1 METQPVISQ
10 FFMWMGPYR
19 WPMIII
25 SAIVAVLV
33 IKKAIELMIPQFSA
47 RRRASGINAILFW
60 GTLSI
65 AMGILVQTI
74 SLWAALNEIIHAAD
88 ISPTIVIIGFY
99 GSFCSTILGTIT
111 LIVAALA
118 WWLFRYIL
126 NSRTVS
132 GR

>member
-10 FFMWMGPYR
+10 FFMWLGPFK
-19 WPMIII
+19 WIMIIL
-25 SAIVAVLV
+25 SVLVAVLIV
-33 IKKAIELMIPQFSA
+33 KKAIELLIPRFSTK
-47 RRRASGINAILFW
+47 RMASGINAILFW
-60 GTLSI
+60 GAVSMAI
-65 AMGILVQTI
+65 GVFSQTV

-99 GSFCSTILGTIT
+99 GSFCSTMLGTIT

-126 NSRTVS
+126 KSRTAS
-132 GR
+132 GT